1 MPSLFL
7 HRISVV
13 CVYFFIAAT
22 TQDPAGQDLCQL
34 LSHFIF
40 TTIPIML
47 YPHLHMRKRRISENR
62 QLTEGHLAS
71 TLPFCQILSPCFS
84 LRLLLGLP
92 WWPQRHMSL
101 SDTGIDVWTPE
112 RQLVR
117 EGSKIIRH
125 IPRKGV
131 SLPSSLPW
139 PHCSY
144 TFPLQAH
151 TTTVVWLALVS
162 PFNIQNEQKGV
173 LCKLHNLVYLSLYL
187 YA

>member
-1 MPSLFL
+1 MCIFL
-7 HRISVV
+7 LLPQHRILLARI
-13 CVYFFIAAT
+13 CVNYYHILSS
-22 TQDPAGQDLCQL
+22 QQYQLCYILIYTWEKEGFQKTGNL
-34 LSHFIF
+34 L
-40 TTIPIML
+40 
-47 YPHLHMRKRRISENR
+47 KV
-62 QLTEGHLAS
+62 
-71 TLPFCQILSPCFS
+71 TLLQYCLFCQILSPCFS